1 MGSVGV
7 AVPVF
12 DASCACVGRTQSGMY
27 RHLVMNATALC
38 TAESCVAVVA
48 STGYWTV
55 TSATA
60 LAPLVNVNAVTSF
73 SQVSAPMA
81 MAVLSLAMNAASVSE
96 PRAVS
101 FIVSLVV
108 TLT

>member
-1 MGSVGV
+1 
-7 AVPVF
+7 
-12 DASCACVGRTQSGMY
+12 
-27 RHLVMNATALC
+27 
-38 TAESCVAVVA
+38 
-48 STGYWTV
+48 
-55 TSATA
+55 
-60 LAPLVNVNAVTSF
+60 
-73 SQVSAPMA
+73 VSAPMA